1 MPQRYKCTAS
11 ILTILKHMTIHSNRT
26 IYIISFDMI
35 KYIDKPLILGVRI
48 G

>member
-11 ILTILKHMTIHSNRT
+11 ILTILKQMTIDSNRT
-26 IYIISFDMI
+26 IYIISSDMI
-35 KYIDKPLILGVRI
+35 KYIDKPLILEVRI